1 MRTGSVVQDYLDQ
14 VCQKIK
20 SDQAREEFRA
30 ELEDHIFQ
38 TVASLIEERGLARED
53 AETEAVVR
61 MGAAHKL
68 AHDMNKIHRGN
79 RAVLPIA
86 KAVFL
91 TLTAVFGI
99 LNLYFW
105 SFASPILFFS
115 SEPMFILSSGPFDL
129 RPFFWGF
136 LSATV
141 FLFVIPSIRKRIRQ
155 TPHTKRHRK
164 PFQEKTL

>member
-38 TVASLIEERGLARED
+38 TVAGLIEERGLAHED

-86 KAVFL
+86 KVSRL
-91 TLTAVFGI
+91 RR
-99 LNLYFW
+99 Y
-105 SFASPILFFS
+105 
-115 SEPMFILSSGPFDL
+115 SES
-129 RPFFWGF
+129 
-136 LSATV
+136 
-141 FLFVIPSIRKRIRQ
+141 
-155 TPHTKRHRK
+155 
-164 PFQEKTL
+164 